1 MQIDKIFTSDMHY
14 CMDWTSVTFDWNRA
28 RAFLVT
34 AEEGSL
40 SAAARALGMTQ
51 PTLGRQVDA
60 LEQELGVCLFE
71 RAGRGLLLTPAG
83 YELLDH
89 VRAMGDAATRLS
101 ISAAGQNQT
110 LEGKV
115 TITTS
120 EVYAA
125 MVFPPIL
132 ARLRQQEPGIEID
145 VIATS
150 ATRDLRRR
158 EADIAVR
165 NFRPVE
171 PDLIARKMR
180 DAPARLYAT
189 PAYLARIGNPKTPHD
204 LSRAE
209 FISIDRSG
217 GLLAGLNAVGLNLTE
232 QNFPIFADNYLVMW
246 EYVKNSLGI
255 GILDGHL
262 GDAEP
267 RVRRVLPDMDP
278 LNFPIWLVSHRDLS
292 TSRRIRRVYDLLA
305 EALSK
310 KPA

>member
-1 MQIDKIFTSDMHY
+1 MQIDYIFIYDMRF

-51 PTLGRQVDA
+51 PTLGRQVEA
-60 LEQELGVCLFE
+60 LEAELGVALFE
-71 RAGRGLLLTPAG
+71 RAGRGLILTPSG
-83 YELLDH
+83 LDLLEH
-89 VRAMGDAATRLS
+89 VRTMGEAATRFS
-101 ISAAGQNQT
+101 IAAAGQTQK

-115 TITTS
+115 SITTS

-125 MVFPPIL
+125 LVFPPIL
-132 ARLRQQEPGIEID
+132 ARLRREEPGIEID

-150 ATRDLRRR
+150 TTRDLRRR

-165 NFRPVE
+165 NFRPTE
-171 PDLIARKMR
+171 PDLIARKLR

-189 PAYLARIGNPKTPHD
+189 PAYLARIGNPATPHD
-204 LSRAE
+204 LARGE

-217 GLLAGLNAVGLNLTE
+217 ALLDGLNAMGMNLTE
-232 QNFPIFADNYLVMW
+232 KNFPVFTDNYLVMW
-246 EYVKNSLGI
+246 EYVKQGLGI
-255 GILDGHL
+255 GILDGHI

-267 RVRRVLPDMDP
+267 AVVRALPNLEP
-278 LNFPIWLVSHRDLS
+278 LSFPIWLVSHRDLT
-292 TSRRIRRVYDLLA
+292 TSRRIRRVFDLLA
-305 EALSK
+305 EELGK
-310 KPA
+310 TP